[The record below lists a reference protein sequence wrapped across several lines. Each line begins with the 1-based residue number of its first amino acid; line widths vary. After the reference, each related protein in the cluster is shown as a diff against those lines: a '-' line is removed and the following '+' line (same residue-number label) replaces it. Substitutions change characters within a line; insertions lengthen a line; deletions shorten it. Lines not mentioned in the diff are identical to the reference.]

1 MTQNNYNSITLKT
14 LTAHQLLSSRENMCE
29 LFHLLDDS
37 ERQEKAIIRED
48 RESVLEAMT
57 KRLEQLR
64 SEVEALNK

>member
-1 MTQNNYNSITLKT
+1 
-14 LTAHQLLSSRENMCE
+14 MCE

-37 ERQEKAIIRED
+37 ERQEKAVIRED